1 MKLLFLAVILGGIT
15 TYTSAQSS
23 SIAITPKELLEISN
37 SQYKAGLFLV
47 GGGTTLLVTSW
58 IIPENFDYSDG
69 SSNRRLKS
77 FLSVTGFLSIVT
89 SVPLFLSSGSNA
101 RMAAQLYLR
110 NQEVYQPI
118 FPPGQPRDI
127 LALILRIP
135 L

>member
-1 MKLLFLAVILGGIT
+1 MKLLFLAVILVGIT
-15 TYTSAQSS
+15 SFTSAQSS
-23 SIAITPKELLEISN
+23 SIPSTPKELLEISN
-37 SQYKAGLFLV
+37 IQYKAGLIFV

-58 IIPENFDYSDG
+58 IIPRNFDHTDG

-118 FPPGQPRDI
+118 ILPGQPRDI
-127 LALILRIP
+127 PALILRIP